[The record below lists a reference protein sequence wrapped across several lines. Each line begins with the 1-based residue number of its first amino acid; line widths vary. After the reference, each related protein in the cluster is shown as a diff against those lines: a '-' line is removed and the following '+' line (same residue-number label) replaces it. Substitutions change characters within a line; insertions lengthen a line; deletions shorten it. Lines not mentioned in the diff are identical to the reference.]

1 MEKRAMKNYNLSLIY
16 YPQVA
21 GGYTVICPELRC
33 CVTEGDTKEEA
44 RQNIL
49 GLIEDFL
56 PDETTDASEL
66 DEQMFREGLCMKGK
80 EFEDIDAEVT
90 DAGEVCFPCAKAVS
104 AA

>member
-1 MEKRAMKNYNLSLIY
+1 MEERAMKNYNLSLIF
-16 YPQVA
+16 YPQVG

-44 RQNIL
+44 RRNII

-56 PDETTDASEL
+56 PDETTNTSEL

-80 EFEDIDAEVT
+80 EFEDIDAEIT
-90 DAGEVCFPCAKAVS
+90 DTGEVHFPGVKIVNVA
-104 AA
+104 